1 MTQLESNKSKDS
13 GGVAEEEEEEEQ
25 LKTKYHVTYTY
36 IKLSRKLLS
45 HITQDR

>member
-13 GGVAEEEEEEEQ
+13 GGVAEEEEEEQ

-45 HITQDR
+45 HITQVR